1 MTKQRNPIKTIETR
15 FLVGIQEQYM
25 TKIAEENIVKQYKLK
40 RNTCI
45 YDQLT
50 QRIINDI
57 DEMISLQED
66 PEHWSLTG
74 YKSISDF
81 YKLMKA
87 EGFYK

>member
-1 MTKQRNPIKTIETR
+1 MKKRLNPIKLIETR
-15 FLVGIQEQYM
+15 FLVGIQEMNM
-25 TKIAEENIVKQYKLK
+25 TKNAEKNIVREYKL
-40 RNTCI
+40 RRDVSI
-45 YDQLT
+45 YEQLT
-50 QRIINDI
+50 QRISDDI